1 MKKNLIL
8 GAGAALLLAISPAYA
23 QSNGDAARGERLYES
38 RCGGC
43 HSLDAN
49 RVGPMH
55 RGVFGRRA
63 GAVADFPYS
72 KAVKTA
78 GIVWDE
84 KSLDSWLT
92 NPQRFIPGQR
102 MNFRVRKAEDRTDI
116 IAFLRCSSRK
126 PGPGGTPA
134 AGCAKNRQSAIPPAR
149 DLSAAIADRRTP

>member
-49 RVGPMH
+49 RVGPKH

-63 GAVADFPYS
+63 GAVAGFPYS

-102 MNFRVRKAEDRTDI
+102 MNFRVRKAQDRTDI

-126 PGPGGTPA
+126 PARDA
-134 AGCAKNRQSAIPPAR
+134 AATGCAKNRLSAKPPAQ
-149 DLSAAIADRRTP
+149 DLAAAIADGRTP